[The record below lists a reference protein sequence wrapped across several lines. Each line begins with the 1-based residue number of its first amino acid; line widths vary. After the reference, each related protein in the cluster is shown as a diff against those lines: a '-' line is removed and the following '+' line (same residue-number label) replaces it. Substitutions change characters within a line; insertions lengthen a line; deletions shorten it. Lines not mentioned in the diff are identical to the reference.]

1 MTQTRDA
8 ANSKAMNAKIKLYI
22 DHLDT
27 SVLSDDRK
35 EVLTFLK
42 EYIVGKKATK
52 EPILLNYICTHN
64 SRRSHLG
71 QVWGQTMAHH
81 FDVENVTT
89 YSGGTEETE
98 IYKSV
103 LTTLED
109 IGFDI
114 GRIEDRINPVYAIS
128 YDDDADP
135 IVAFSKKYDDDY
147 NPTSG
152 FVAIMTCSSADEG
165 CPIVSGSEKRFAITY
180 DDPKVSDGSLQEKAI
195 YAARCKQIATEMKFV
210 FE

>member
-1 MTQTRDA
+1 MV
-8 ANSKAMNAKIKLYI
+8 MNAKIKLYI

-27 SVLSDDRK
+27 SVLTDDRK
-35 EVLTFLK
+35 EVLKLLK
-42 EYIVGKKATK
+42 EYIVEKKAAK

-71 QVWGQTMAHH
+71 QVWGQTMAHY

-103 LTTLED
+103 LTTLEN

-114 GRIEDRINPVYAIS
+114 ERIEDRVNPVYAIS
-128 YDDDADP
+128 YSDLSDP
-135 IVAFSKKYDDDY
+135 IVGFSKKYDDDF
-147 NPTSG
+147 NPVSG
-152 FVAIMTCSSADEG
+152 FAAIMTCSSADVG
-165 CPIVSGSEKRFAITY
+165 CPIVSGSEKRFPITY
-180 DDPKVSDGSLQEKAI
+180 DDPKVSDKTLQEKAI